1 MPHAKMM
8 QIFSKADIDKRGEL
22 RFAEFRNSLDH
33 MKNYLVIEI
42 MDQLGYSVRD
52 LGWSVT
58 FSITILILMFAFI
71 FVGIEKGL
79 CPLLLLF
86 RSHKHDPAPGRR
98 RRRKQKPHWAEYEPA
113 AAPGSCCW

>member
-1 MPHAKMM
+1 MM

-71 FVGIEKGL
+71 FVGIEAFAPYSSFSGVTNMIL
-79 CPLLLLF
+79 PLGAGGAVNKNPTGPNTSQQQL
-86 RSHKHDPAPGRR
+86 
-98 RRRKQKPHWAEYEPA
+98 QTA
-113 AAPGSCCW
+113 AAGKKTQ